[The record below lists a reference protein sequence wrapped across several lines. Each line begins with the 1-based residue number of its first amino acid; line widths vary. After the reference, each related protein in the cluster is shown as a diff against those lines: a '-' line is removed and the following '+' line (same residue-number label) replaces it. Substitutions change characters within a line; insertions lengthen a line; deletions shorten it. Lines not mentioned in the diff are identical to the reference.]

1 MKVGLVLSG
10 GGSRGIA
17 HLGVMQ
23 ALEEAGVTINIIAGS
38 SSGAIAGAL
47 YGSGH
52 NPQKILEIVRTIKL
66 FKLIRPA
73 ISISGLLK
81 MESAE
86 LLYRQHILDD
96 TFEALSVPL
105 IVAATDLCRGKTA
118 YFTEGPLIRPLMAST
133 CIPVVF
139 DPIKVDGQLYIDG
152 GLLNN
157 FPAEVLTE
165 RCDKII
171 GSHCNPIDEDFQL
184 GNFRTMLE
192 RTFLL
197 TINAN
202 AYSRRRYCDIFLEPP
217 ELKTFKVFDLARA
230 DDIFQIGYDYARQY
244 HEQFLELA
252 EAQHVRSN

>member
-23 ALEEAGVTINIIAGS
+23 ALEEAGVSISMISGS

-52 NPQKILEIVRTIKL
+52 SPQDILRIVRDIKL

-73 ISISGLLK
+73 ISASGLLK

-96 TFEALSVPL
+96 TFESLSVPL
-105 IVAATDLCRGKTA
+105 IVAATDLCYGKTV

-139 DPIKVDGQLYIDG
+139 DPIEVDGRLYIDG

-157 FPAEVLTE
+157 FPAEVLTGQ
-165 RCDKII
+165 CDKII
-171 GSHCNPIDEDFQL
+171 GSHCNPIDENFQI

-202 AYSRRRYCDIFLEPP
+202 AYSRRRFCDIFIEPP
-217 ELKTFKVFDLARA
+217 ALKEFKVFDLNRA
-230 DDIFQIGYDYARQY
+230 DDIFQIGYDYAK
-244 HEQFLELA
+244 EMEDQFLPLA
-252 EAQHVRSN
+252 EQQSKS